1 MTNTDV
7 RFLLPCRVKV
17 KKQINLLK
25 GDFDMWKERREHA
38 FILAIVIFM
47 SGFCVAYK
55 AQEHRYTNRP
65 EINIEPKT
73 VTVEKTVEVPVE
85 VPIQDEFL
93 KIMEPDEITGDFLRN
108 RNGLIVVE
116 KTVGKCLDE
125 NWNGKIL
132 NTESEYNYISYSG
145 VSGILPGDTVVT
157 YEVYN
162 PSNNYE
168 DDIVARWD
176 FVVEREG

>member
-1 MTNTDV
+1 
-7 RFLLPCRVKV
+7 
-17 KKQINLLK
+17 
-25 GDFDMWKERREHA
+25 MWKERREHA
-38 FILAIVIFM
+38 FILAIVIFVF
-47 SGFCVAYK
+47 GFCVAYK
-55 AQEHRYTNRP
+55 AQEHRYESRP

-85 VPIQDEFL
+85 VTREIPVEVPVKVPVQDEFL
-93 KIMEPDEITGDFLRN
+93 KIMETDEITGDFLRN

-116 KTVGKCLDE
+116 KIIGKCLDE
-125 NWNGKIL
+125 NGNGKIL

-145 VSGILPGDTVVT
+145 VSWVLPGDTVVT